1 MNSWQITQGKEV
13 HTTERETGHI
23 YQVTLPLF
31 QGPLDLLLHLI
42 EREQLDITKVA
53 LAQVTDQYLQYLASL
68 KEVDANLLSDFL
80 VIAAKLVF
88 IKSQALLPK
97 PPVDVSREEEEEDVG
112 DQLVRQLQVYRQ
124 FKQAVQILRAREV
137 LHLRSY
143 VRVAVPRVLEP
154 RLTPGEITL
163 EELVVAARHALAIHS
178 SNPVV
183 DQVVSPIVV
192 SIGERIALI
201 RRLLERLPQVTFS
214 ALVHLC
220 TQRLEIIVTF
230 IALLELIKQ
239 NVVDVRQEAPFGEIV
254 IYRQQDALPLA
265 GEYGASPQ
273 NISPVEA
280 AQDRT

>member
-13 HTTERETGHI
+13 LHTTEREASHI

-97 PPVDVSREEEEEDVG
+97 PPVDVSREEEEDVG

-124 FKQAVQILRAREV
+124 FKQAVQMLRAREV

-192 SIGERIALI
+192 TIGERIALI
-201 RRLLERLPQVTFS
+201 RQLLERLSQVTFS

-220 TQRLEIIVTF
+220 TRRLEIVVTF
-230 IALLELIKQ
+230 MALLELIKQ
-239 NVVDVRQEAPFGEIV
+239 NVVDVWQEAPFGEIV
-254 IYRQQDALPLA
+254 IYRRQDTLPLT

-280 AQDRT
+280 AQGRT